1 MAFLSSKHKTLTAVL
16 LCVASRVSEVAQWV
30 RVPATKLATLSSIP
44 GTRKIE
50 GENGRVVFRVSMRV
64 HACM

>member
-1 MAFLSSKHKTLTAVL
+1 MAVL
-16 LCVASRVSEVAQWV
+16 LGLMFKSVASRVSEVAQWV
-30 RVPATKLATLSSIP
+30 KVPATKLATLSSIP
-44 GTRKIE
+44 GTRKVE